1 MDSLGHL
8 VRMLAPTG
16 TVELHCRFAGPW
28 TVENDAALP
37 GHVPYH
43 VILQGQAHLRVAQED
58 LELEAGDVLMFPH
71 GTRHTLRGV
80 DGEGDGMVETTAV
93 EQRSF
98 NGVLTEAVRP
108 GAGAPFDM
116 LCGTF
121 VLGDASGALLR
132 SMPEV
137 LRVRST
143 ERAALVTL
151 IGMMRAESEQPRP
164 GGAVVVGELSTALF
178 TLMLRA
184 LMSER
189 ELRTGVLALMAD
201 PRLSRAVEA
210 VLREPA
216 QPWTIATLAAQSHL
230 SRATFARQFAQLGG
244 MTPLEWVTGVRM
256 ELAARLLRRGG
267 LSAGRVGEQCGYAS
281 EAAFGRVF
289 KSHYGTGPGAYR
301 RRMKDERD
309 RSMAASSAIDRLQL
323 PEPAAT
329 GTP

>member
-1 MDSLGHL
+1 
-8 VRMLAPTG
+8 MLAPTG

-28 TVENDAALP
+28 TVEHDPALP

-43 VILQGQAHLRVAQED
+43 VILQGRAWLHVAQQE
-58 LELEAGDVLMFPH
+58 LELGTGDVLMFPH
-71 GTRHTLRGV
+71 GARHTLRAG
-80 DGEGDGMVETTAV
+80 DTDDAGAGEAP

-98 NGVLTEAVRP
+98 NGVLTDVVRP
-108 GAGAPFDM
+108 GVGAPFDM

-121 VLGDASGALLR
+121 VLGDASGSLLR
-132 SMPEV
+132 SLPEV
-137 LRVRST
+137 LRIRST

-164 GGAVVVGELSTALF
+164 GGAMVIGELSTALF

-184 LMSER
+184 LMSEQD
-189 ELRTGVLALMAD
+189 LRTGVLALLSD

-216 QPWTIATLAAQSHL
+216 QPWTIATLAELSHL
-230 SRATFARQFAQLGG
+230 SRATFARQFTQLGG

-256 ELAARLLRRGG
+256 ELAARLLSRGG
-267 LSAGRVGEQCGYAS
+267 LSAGLVGEQCGYAS

-289 KSHYGTGPGAYR
+289 KSHYGMGPGAYR
-301 RRMKDERD
+301 RHMKLERD
-309 RSMAASSAIDRLQL
+309 KAMAGSFASDRVVGLAAS
-323 PEPAAT
+323 AAA
-329 GTP
+329 GAP